1 MSYGGIFSF
10 KNCLNRLHEN
20 YCFLP
25 LQNASQRRFCK
36 RPFFSLAHSETY
48 APAFG
53 NLHGHSCPLSLPL
66 ASALSVSSGISVL
79 EKRRFLQHNGIRRR
93 PTLPGRFQP
102 STISV
107 WRLNFCVR
115 YGNRW
120 IPPAIVTGNR
130 MHFSN
135 RLLSCS
141 RSFPRPAFAFRSAH
155 PENCTGKADLS
166 FSNWS
171 SFR

>member
-10 KNCLNRLHEN
+10 KNCLNRLHGN
-20 YCFLP
+20 YCLLP
-25 LQNASQRRFCK
+25 LQNASQRRFRK
-36 RPFFSLAHSETY
+36 RNLFSLRNLRLPSATSR
-48 APAFG
+48 PLLSAFVPSG
-53 NLHGHSCPLSLPL
+53 FCSFRD
-66 ASALSVSSGISVL
+66 SGISVL

-141 RSFPRPAFAFRSAH
+141 RSFRGLLSHSAPRILKTAQ
-155 PENCTGKADLS
+155 EKLT
-166 FSNWS
+166 
-171 SFR
+171 

>member
-10 KNCLNRLHEN
+10 KNCLNQLHGN

-25 LQNASQRRFCK
+25 LQNASQHRFCK

-141 RSFPRPAFAFRSAH
+141 RPFAACFRIPLRAS
-155 PENCTGKADLS
+155 
-166 FSNWS
+166 
-171 SFR
+171 